1 MRKTIRLMTVLLLVT
16 IANLA
21 AYAQQDKEKKE
32 AEKPQTTTADAWRN
46 ALPVNEQP
54 ATNQPVNEQAKQSE
68 VVETNADIERKVL
81 ELEKRLMSAVKGRD
95 SATLKSLLAD
105 DFLLA
110 GINIEGAK
118 SDKIRYINWAV
129 KSLEL
134 KTYSLGKTTVRIF
147 PETAIVSYNYTR
159 QASIAGVP
167 SDGDFVVTDVWVKRG
182 DQWLAVSQ
190 HISSVPKP

>member
-1 MRKTIRLMTVLLLVT
+1 MRKTIRLMIMLLLVT
-16 IANLA
+16 LANLA

-46 ALPVNEQP
+46 ALPVTEQP
-54 ATNQPVNEQAKQSE
+54 SPNPTVANQSNQSE
-68 VVETNADIERKVL
+68 TVETAAEIESKVL
-81 ELEKRLMSAVKGRD
+81 DLEKKMMVAVKGRD

-110 GINIEGAK
+110 GMNIPGAK
-118 SDKIRYINWAV
+118 SDKIRFINWAV

-134 KTYSLGKTTVRIF
+134 KAYSLGKTTVRIF

-190 HISSVPKP
+190 HISPVPKP